1 MTYPMTHWLR
11 RASQI
16 ILVTGLAFGMS
27 AVVAQGSDQVTV
39 ATSGVAA
46 TVNTLDPLF
55 DSNTSEVVINL
66 FDSLVMIERRMVD
79 GQPRFE
85 VTDQG
90 VATSWRP
97 VDDTTWEFTIRSGIT
112 FHDGSALTAGD
123 VAFSINQI
131 LDPDYQSR
139 RAAVIPG
146 IAGAEAIDDETVHV
160 FTEFPLANAVLVLS
174 RIQIVPEAYYREL
187 GSEAFSEA
195 PIGSGPYA
203 FDSWSRGDFVS
214 LKAYEDYW
222 QGQPAFDRAVFRNV
236 TEASGRAVA
245 IRSGQAQIVN
255 NIPPSLFA
263 DLENDQGVQ
272 TLIFEGNQHVLF
284 GIDGRE
290 GPLADV
296 RVRQAIMFAIDRE
309 EIIEVLYD
317 GQFARSVTGIIMQG
331 LPGYDAALEQ
341 RYPYDPERAR
351 DLLVE
356 AGYADGFTT
365 QMLYSPGVLA
375 QIDELVQAYIG
386 YLSDVGI
393 TLQLDAAESGS
404 RLQRIRDG
412 EVPGIFQTACG
423 NQSADPAHCFNLWI
437 NESTGRGW
445 YWPGAFDLDVELVN
459 LAGELDEQARAERFE
474 EFNDLVA
481 TQVPFIF
488 AHHEN
493 TGWATSTDIE
503 FTPTWQGYTDLRN
516 ATRR

>member
-1 MTYPMTHWLR
+1 MTHIAAHWLH
-11 RASQI
+11 RARLTVLITVLAAVGS
-16 ILVTGLAFGMS
+16 TAFG
-27 AVVAQGSDQVTV
+27 QGEREVTV

-66 FDSLVMIERRMVD
+66 FDSLVMIERQMVD

-85 VTDQG
+85 LTDQG
-90 VATSWRP
+90 VATSWQP
-97 VDDTTWEFTIRSGIT
+97 VDDTTWEFTVRTGIT
-112 FHDGSALTAGD
+112 FHDGTPLTASD

-131 LDPDYQSR
+131 LDPEFNSR

-146 IAGAEAIDDETVHV
+146 IAGAEAVDDQTVHV
-160 FTEFPLANAVLVLS
+160 FTEFPLANAVLILS
-174 RIQIVPEAYYREL
+174 RIQVVPEAYYREV

-203 FDSWSRGDFVS
+203 FESWSRGDFVA
-214 LKAYEDYW
+214 LRAYDDYW
-222 QGQPAFDRAVFRNV
+222 QGRPAFDRAVFRNV

-255 NIPPSLFA
+255 NIPPTLFA
-263 DLENDQGVQ
+263 DLQGDAGVQ

-309 EIIEVLYD
+309 EIIDVLYD
-317 GQFARSVTGIIMQG
+317 GQFARPVTGIIMQG
-331 LPGYDAALEQ
+331 LPGYDPALEEM
-341 RYPYDPERAR
+341 YTYDLERAR
-351 DLLVE
+351 ELMAE

-375 QIDELVQAYIG
+375 QIDELVQSYIG
-386 YLSDVGI
+386 YLSDIGI
-393 TLQLDAAESGS
+393 TLQLDATESGS
-404 RLQRIRDG
+404 RLQRVRDG
-412 EVPGIFQTACG
+412 DVPGIYQTACG

-437 NESTGRGW
+437 SESAGRGW
-445 YWPGAFDLDVELVN
+445 YWPGVFNLDEELVR
-459 LAGELDEQARAERFE
+459 LAGELDADVRAERFV
-474 EFNDLVA
+474 EFNEMVA

-493 TGWATSTDIE
+493 TGWATAADID

-516 ATRR
+516 ATLR